1 MNDERVQLVS
11 LVVNGRRACLQLR
24 CRQLKHVAGI
34 PASDGVGDGVEAVL
48 AEVRVGTCQGSK

>member
-11 LVVNGRRACLQLR
+11 LVVDSRCVCLQLR